1 MGVTVVTEAAEEPA
15 PSAAED
21 MQVSVA
27 EDTRVSAAAPVRAE
41 LVVAM
46 AEPGSVGLAAAMAR
60 GITHPES
67 QRNATAPIVA
77 TEATAATGKGITHRE
92 PRR

>member
-1 MGVTVVTEAAEEPA
+1 MGVAVVTEAAEEPA
-15 PSAAED
+15 A
-21 MQVSVA
+21 
-27 EDTRVSAAAPVRAE
+27 SAAAPVRAE